1 MKRLLRKLKSS
12 RGLTLVEMV
21 AAAGVLAL
29 LGLMLHAGLIM
40 AQDSYNTMTGEA
52 ESQLLLSTL
61 TDLLSNEL
69 RYARDV
75 VTGEGGAL
83 ERYTSVNYGRNTTP
97 SLDENGQLEANRQ
110 RQMLS
115 GGAYGN
121 GAYRIETWS
130 IVYDEES
137 KLFTVQLNVTGRG
150 SISNETEFSVR
161 CLNGTVGEEGGST

>member
-1 MKRLLRKLKSS
+1 MKRLRQKLKSS

-29 LGLMLHAGLIM
+29 LGLMLHTGLFM
-40 AQDSYNTMTGEA
+40 AQDSYTKMTGEA

-61 TDLLSNEL
+61 SDLLSHEL

-75 VTGEGGAL
+75 VTDESGNL
-83 ERYTSVNYGRNTTP
+83 QRYTSVNYGRNT
-97 SLDENGQLEANRQ
+97 SLSLNENAQLEANK

-121 GAYRIETWS
+121 GSYRIETWN
-130 IVYDEES
+130 IVYDETAR
-137 KLFTVQLNVTGRG
+137 LFTVQLKVTGPG
-150 SISNETEFSVR
+150 DISNETEFSVR
-161 CLNGTVGEEGGST
+161 CLNGAAGEEGGST

>member
-1 MKRLLRKLKSS
+1 MKRLRQKLKSG

-29 LGLMLHAGLIM
+29 LGLMLHTGLLM
-40 AQDSYNTMTGEA
+40 AQNSYHKITGEA

-61 TDLLSNEL
+61 SDLLSNEL

-75 VTGEGGAL
+75 VTGEDGNL
-83 ERYTSVNYGRNTTP
+83 QRYTSVNYGRNTMLT
-97 SLDENGQLEANRQ
+97 LNENGQLEANDL
-110 RQMLS
+110 QMLS

-121 GAYRIETWS
+121 GAYRIDTWS
-130 IVYDEES
+130 IHYDETTQV
-137 KLFTVQLNVTGRG
+137 FTVQLKVTGSD

-161 CLNGTVGEEGGST
+161 CLNGAAGEGGAST

>member
-1 MKRLLRKLKSS
+1 MKRLRQKLKSG

-29 LGLMLHAGLIM
+29 LGLMLHTGLLM
-40 AQDSYNTMTGEA
+40 AQNSYHKITGEA

-61 TDLLSNEL
+61 SDLLSNEL

-75 VTGEGGAL
+75 VTGEDGNL
-83 ERYTSVNYGRNTTP
+83 QRYTSVNYGRNTMLT
-97 SLDENGQLEANRQ
+97 LNENGQLEANDL
-110 RQMLS
+110 QMLS

-121 GAYRIETWS
+121 GTYRIDTWS
-130 IVYDEES
+130 IHYDETTQV
-137 KLFTVQLNVTGRG
+137 FTVQLKVTGSD

-161 CLNGTVGEEGGST
+161 CLNGAAGGGGAST

>member
-1 MKRLLRKLKSS
+1 MKRLRQKLKSR

-29 LGLMLHAGLIM
+29 LGLMLQTGLFM
-40 AQDSYNTMTGEA
+40 AQDSYNKITGES

-75 VTGEGGAL
+75 VTGEDGRL
-83 ERYTSVNYGRNTTP
+83 QHYTSVNYGRNTTL
-97 SLDENGQLEANRQ
+97 SLNENGQLEAND

-130 IVYDEES
+130 IVYDDAT
-137 KLFTVQLNVTGRG
+137 KVFTAHLKVTGHY

-161 CLNGTVGEEGGST
+161 CLNGAAGR

>member
-1 MKRLLRKLKSS
+1 MKRLRQKLKSS
-12 RGLTLVEMV
+12 RGLTLVEMMAAV
-21 AAAGVLAL
+21 AVLAL
-29 LGLMLHAGLIM
+29 LGLMLHTGLTM
-40 AQDSYNTMTGEA
+40 AQDSYYKMTGEA

-75 VTGEGGAL
+75 VTDEGGNL
-83 ERYTSVNYGRNTTP
+83 QRYTSVNYGRNTTL
-97 SLDENGQLEANRQ
+97 SLNENAQLEANG

-130 IVYDEES
+130 IVYDKAA
-137 KLFTVQLNVTGRG
+137 KLFTLQLKVSGRG
-150 SISNETEFSVR
+150 SISQETEFSVR
-161 CLNGTVGEEGGST
+161 CLNGAVGEEGGST

>member
-1 MKRLLRKLKSS
+1 MKRLRQKLKNG

-21 AAAGVLAL
+21 AAAAVLAL
-29 LGLMLHAGLIM
+29 LGLMLHTGLFM
-40 AQDSYNTMTGEA
+40 AQNSYNKITGEA

-75 VTGEGGAL
+75 VTGEGGRL
-83 ERYTSVNYGRNTTP
+83 QRYTSVNYGRNTI
-97 SLDENGQLEANRQ
+97 LALNENGQLEANE

-121 GAYRIETWS
+121 GAYRIEAWS
-130 IVYDEES
+130 ILYDETTQV
-137 KLFTVQLNVTGRG
+137 FTVELKVTGAY

-161 CLNGTVGEEGGST
+161 CLNGAAGGEGAST

>member
-1 MKRLLRKLKSS
+1 MKRLRRKLKSS

-29 LGLMLHAGLIM
+29 LGLMLNTGLFM
-40 AQDSYNTMTGEA
+40 AQDSYNKMTGEA

-61 TDLLSNEL
+61 ADLLSNEL

-75 VTGEGGAL
+75 ETDGSGNL
-83 ERYTSVNYGRNTTP
+83 QRYTSVNYGRNTT
-97 SLDENGQLEANRQ
+97 LTLNENQQLEANT

-130 IVYDEES
+130 IVYDEAAG
-137 KLFTVQLNVTGRG
+137 LFTVQLKVTGRN

-161 CLNGTVGEEGGST
+161 CLNGAVGEEGGST